1 MYNILDG
8 LRIVELSAFVAAPL
22 GGLTLSQLGAD
33 VVRIDHPDGGLDY
46 KRWPLSENGRS
57 LYWHGLNKGKRSV
70 AIDISHP
77 EGRAL
82 AADLIAAP
90 DGDGILLTNFPAR
103 GWLAY
108 QALKARRPDLI
119 MLNIVGNPDGST
131 ALDYTI
137 NCAVGIPFA
146 TGDAVPDHPVNHMF
160 PAWDAITGTLAA
172 AGLLAAERRRHRTGE
187 GQYIKLS
194 LADVAL
200 ATIGHLGHIA
210 EAQILGRNRSAIGN
224 YLYGAFARDFATRDD
239 RRIMIV
245 AITQKQWSTLLAAT
259 GLGPTMERIA
269 EELGLDLS
277 NEGGRFEARE
287 TIAGVLAPWCR
298 LRTLTE
304 IRSIFDKHVV
314 CWGPYQT
321 FTQLVREDPRCSIA
335 NPLFETV
342 EQPGIGAY
350 LMPGSPLTFGSIPRE
365 PVRPAPQLGEHT
377 HAVLAEQLKMPAR
390 EFERLL
396 QAGIIAQHGQSA
408 ADLQSLRVPA

>member
-82 AADLIAAP
+82 AADLITAP
-90 DGDGILLTNFPAR
+90 DGGGILLTNFPAR

-160 PAWDAITGTLAA
+160 PA
-172 AGLLAAERRRHRTGE
+172 
-187 GQYIKLS
+187 
-194 LADVAL
+194 
-200 ATIGHLGHIA
+200 
-210 EAQILGRNRSAIGN
+210 
-224 YLYGAFARDFATRDD
+224 
-239 RRIMIV
+239 
-245 AITQKQWSTLLAAT
+245 
-259 GLGPTMERIA
+259 
-269 EELGLDLS
+269 
-277 NEGGRFEARE
+277 
-287 TIAGVLAPWCR
+287 
-298 LRTLTE
+298 
-304 IRSIFDKHVV
+304 
-314 CWGPYQT
+314 
-321 FTQLVREDPRCSIA
+321 
-335 NPLFETV
+335 
-342 EQPGIGAY
+342 
-350 LMPGSPLTFGSIPRE
+350 
-365 PVRPAPQLGEHT
+365 
-377 HAVLAEQLKMPAR
+377 
-390 EFERLL
+390 
-396 QAGIIAQHGQSA
+396 
-408 ADLQSLRVPA
+408 